1 MRKLKNKWF
10 LFINLCFLIF
20 IGIRGKNYYSAYK
33 TLKFYESEILR
44 LKKENKILAEKID
57 RIKNDP
63 FYIEKLLRE
72 NYGMIKEGE
81 YIIKLGD

>member
-1 MRKLKNKWF
+1 M
-10 LFINLCFLIF
+10 NLCFLIF